1 MWIYEPVCLSYNY
14 VCACLW
20 CSIMKVWWN
29 KRRGHNNQ
37 LSEAYTRWEQ
47 DYDLE
52 PYTRLS
58 LFNEYLEMGE
68 PPLCSLMSFT
78 CNVLSFKAKLS
89 HKQRLLIT
97 STYIGCHW
105 SIVFLDSHTC
115 I

>member
-1 MWIYEPVCLSYNY
+1 
-14 VCACLW
+14 
-20 CSIMKVWWN
+20 MKVWWN

-68 PPLCSLMSFT
+68 MAVCSLMTIFVWTEQYVCFLTPFFS
-78 CNVLSFKAKLS
+78 LS
-89 HKQRLLIT
+89 R
-97 STYIGCHW
+97 
-105 SIVFLDSHTC
+105 
-115 I
+115 